1 MRKLKVDTEFK
12 SLIPPLSTDEYRQLE
27 ENLKNEG
34 CRDALVIWD
43 NTIIDGH
50 NRHTI
55 CTQYGIPY
63 ATREM
68 EFEDR
73 QEAITWIIKNQF
85 GRRNLPAVDRV
96 RLALKLK
103 DVIAEQAKRRMLA
116 GKKNPTQ
123 EVAEGQGI
131 ETNRELGKLA
141 GVSHETIRRYE
152 LIQKEGT
159 DEVKKG
165 VDAGEMSINRG
176 FDTVRK
182 PKAKVVVFPNLDEEV
197 LKCTFCGQIK
207 PKSEFFNCY
216 NYECKACRSS
226 RNTAGLSAAEG
237 RRLMQKYPDEV
248 MNRIVEEMKNPPA
261 MQVAEG
267 NDKNNR
273 NPIIAELNEY
283 LNQTLID
290 INKFTFMGPQNP
302 DQDAVQLIDKLV
314 FNLTKIKSYVK
325 ER

>member
-50 NRHTI
+50 NRHAI

-63 ATREM
+63 AIRQM

-103 DVIAEQAKRRMLA
+103 DVIAEQARKNFGKRTDLS
-116 GKKNPTQ
+116 Q
-123 EVAEGQGI
+123 EVAKGLEPI
-131 ETNRELGKLA
+131 DTNRELGKLA

-152 LIQKEGT
+152 LIQKEAT

-176 FDTVRK
+176 FDEVKKSRAAVT
-182 PKAKVVVFPNLDEEV
+182 FPDQEEEV
-197 LKCTFCGQIK
+197 MLKCTFCGRVK

-226 RNTAGLSAAEG
+226 RTTAGLSAAEG

-248 MNRIVEEMKNPPA
+248 MNRILEEMKNPPA
-261 MQVAEG
+261 KQVAEG
-267 NDKNNR
+267 NNKINR
-273 NPIIAELNEY
+273 NPIIAELSEY
-283 LNQTLID
+283 LNQSIID

-314 FNLTKIKSYVK
+314 FNLTKIKSYIK